1 MRFFILTGSNC
12 VANNALAGLLCTIGD
27 ILQTIIPIL
36 ILLGVVYFVWGVVRY
51 VIADGEEAKQ
61 RGRDQIIYGLI
72 GFAVIIGLW
81 GLVNIL
87 ITTFN
92 LRAYAPSLDT
102 LTIQTSSS
110 CTIGNNASLKDV
122 LCYFT
127 KLINDS
133 VIPLLFAVA
142 TVFFVWGAV
151 KFFII
156 EAGEEAKRE
165 QGRQFMIWGIIAL
178 AVMLSIW
185 GLVGLLSSTVG
196 ISRPVLPQVCPPGGC
211 P

>member
-1 MRFFILTGSNC
+1 MYLIC
-12 VANNALAGLLCTIGD
+12 VANSPLTAILCRISD
-27 ILQTIIPIL
+27 ILNATIPVL
-36 ILLGVVYFVWGVVRY
+36 VLLGVVFFVWGVVRY

-61 RGRDQIIYGLI
+61 KGRDQIVYGLI

-81 GLVNIL
+81 GLVGIL
-87 ITTFN
+87 ITTFD
-92 LRAYAPSLDT
+92 LRTYAPTVSNLV
-102 LTIQTSSS
+102 IQNSSS
-110 CTIGNNASLKDV
+110 CMIGNNSTLKDV

-156 EAGEEAKRE
+156 NAAEEAKRE
-165 QGRQFMIWGIIAL
+165 QGKQFMIWGIVAL
-178 AVMLSIW
+178 TVMLSVW
-185 GLVGLLSSTVG
+185 GLVELLTGTFGVG
-196 ISRPVLPQVCPPGGC
+196 GSVLPQVCPPGGC